1 MGLVSSKLFR
11 LQALSIFMF
20 LVIGCSKRSTSSPD
34 SSTEPGEGTKTCYV
48 EKFRVLRALAV
59 DPTDAN
65 LVYVGVEG
73 MGVYKTTDAGQTW
86 SKTSSGLKM
95 GASSSCFNEFREIS
109 ISPQNTQKICLSQSA
124 GPFSPSDAGFGN
136 AMGPYC
142 SSDGGATWSRSVT
155 GLRNVGGYSLQIDP
169 NDSNTVYYGVGDDVY
184 GGSASGV
191 LGVVYKSAD
200 FGQTWTEL
208 DTNYIAG
215 QSANRIQIHPTDS
228 TKVFAAMAILVP
240 PGTGVNGSRY
250 SATQYGM
257 ISSSD
262 SGASFS
268 AANSGMASVSPAQRA
283 IVDIVYA
290 WGAPNKRFAI
300 SSEDTE
306 TIRSYVT
313 SDSGGT
319 FTASNTSQ
327 IDYAEFDPNDSS
339 GNIML
344 GISYGSVVRSTDG
357 GLNWTLYGTTPTL
370 PSGAKFSAIQWS
382 RQSASVVYLG
392 AGHGMVFRSSD
403 GGSTWTQVLSL
414 ETLPN

>member
-1 MGLVSSKLFR
+1 
-11 LQALSIFMF
+11 
-20 LVIGCSKRSTSSPD
+20 
-34 SSTEPGEGTKTCYV
+34 
-48 EKFRVLRALAV
+48 
-59 DPTDAN
+59 
-65 LVYVGVEG
+65 
-73 MGVYKTTDAGQTW
+73 
-86 SKTSSGLKM
+86 
-95 GASSSCFNEFREIS
+95 
-109 ISPQNTQKICLSQSA
+109 
-124 GPFSPSDAGFGN
+124 
-136 AMGPYC
+136 
-142 SSDGGATWSRSVT
+142 
-155 GLRNVGGYSLQIDP
+155 
-169 NDSNTVYYGVGDDVY
+169 
-184 GGSASGV
+184 
-191 LGVVYKSAD
+191 
-200 FGQTWTEL
+200 
-208 DTNYIAG
+208 
-215 QSANRIQIHPTDS
+215 
-228 TKVFAAMAILVP
+228 
-240 PGTGVNGSRY
+240 
-250 SATQYGM
+250 
-257 ISSSD
+257 
-262 SGASFS
+262 
-268 AANSGMASVSPAQRA
+268 
-283 IVDIVYA
+283 VYA

-357 GLNWTLYGTTPTL
+357 GLNWSLYGTTPTL